1 MPAHHMQKQST
12 RLTKKQKRVLKQQGV
27 LDNNNQIAFGNGFN
41 IRKDIKPKTINQRIA
56 FESWRSGKHL
66 MLHGIAGTGKTFLA
80 MYFAVS
86 SLFDNRMGYKKVYI
100 VRSVVPSRDMGFLPG
115 STRDKVKVYEAP
127 YYDICTKLFDRG
139 DAYDVLKN
147 RNNVEFIS
155 SSFLRGTTFDD
166 CVIVVDE
173 VQNMNDQE
181 LHTIMTRVG
190 ENCKIIFCGDV
201 KQDDL
206 TSKRYNEESGLSTFM
221 GIIRNMPDFKFV
233 EFLPDDIVR
242 SRLVKSYIIERD
254 RQGL

>member
-1 MPAHHMQKQST
+1 MPAHQMKQST
-12 RLTKKQKRVLKQQGV
+12 RLTKKQRRVLRQQGV
-27 LDNNNQIAFGNGFN
+27 LDKDNNLAFGNGFN

-56 FESWRSGKHL
+56 FESWRAKKHL

-80 MYFAVS
+80 LYFAIN
-86 SLFDNRMGYKKVYI
+86 SLFEKNTGFKKVYI
-100 VRSVVPSRDMGFLPG
+100 IRSVVPSRDMGFLPG
-115 STRDKVKVYEAP
+115 GTRDKVKVYEAP

-147 RNNVEFIS
+147 RGSVEFAS

-166 CVIVVDE
+166 CIIVVDE

-190 ENCKIIFCGDV
+190 ENCRIIFCGDV

-206 TSKRYNEESGLSTFM
+206 TSERFKETSGLSTFM
-221 GIIRNMPDFKFV
+221 KIIRNMSDFKFI
-233 EFLPDDIVR
+233 EFLADDIVR

-254 RQGL
+254 KLGL